1 MKKTKNKGAESEKK
15 SLDFDTSKKALE
27 DLGLYLTESQYK
39 DLCTINFFMTGSLVD
54 ENFGQ
59 ILYYIL
65 LIIRTLG
72 LFPSKAPDQVCDDN
86 SRNSRDEDF
95 NTMLERVL
103 GKIKK

>member
-1 MKKTKNKGAESEKK
+1 MKKTKNKGIEKAK
-15 SLDFDTSKKALE
+15 KTLDFDTSKEALE
-27 DLGLYLTESQYK
+27 ELGFQLTESQYK
-39 DLCTINFFMTGSLVD
+39 DLCTINFFMTGSLID

-59 ILYYIL
+59 ILYYVL

-72 LFPSKAPDQVCDDN
+72 LFPAKVPDQVCDNN

-95 NTMLERVL
+95 NTMFERVL

>member
-1 MKKTKNKGAESEKK
+1 MKIIKNKCIKKTKK
-15 SLDFDTSKKALE
+15 SVDFDTSKEALE
-27 DLGLYLTESQYK
+27 ELGFQLTESQYK

-72 LFPSKAPDQVCDDN
+72 LFPSKVPDQVCDDN